1 MSEIRHKWLDAY
13 FADRPQLPR
22 PRTNFF
28 GYDIPVAW
36 KNVVEKLLAER
47 DAALTKQSRD

>member
-1 MSEIRHKWLDAY
+1 MSEIRHKWLDEY
-13 FADRPQLPR
+13 FADRPQLPE
-22 PRTNFF
+22 PYKNLL

-47 DAALTKQSRD
+47 DSALTGQSNE